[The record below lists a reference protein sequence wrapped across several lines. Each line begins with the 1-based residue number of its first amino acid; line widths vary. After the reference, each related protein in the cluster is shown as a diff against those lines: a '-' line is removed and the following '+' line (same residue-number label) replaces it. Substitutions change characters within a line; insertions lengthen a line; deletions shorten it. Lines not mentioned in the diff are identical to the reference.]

1 MGIDPDRQGIGYPG
15 TLVSIVPDDVAS
27 VEVQVR
33 GVRHAAI
40 VESNGVFYELIDSSC
55 TMRAFESL
63 TVTFRDG
70 SSATYPIEWHHG
82 ANGLPETCA
91 G

>member
-1 MGIDPDRQGIGYPG
+1 MGIDPDEEGVGYPG
-15 TLVSIVPDDVAS
+15 TLVSIVPDDVVSA
-27 VEVQVR
+27 EVQVR
-33 GVRHAAI
+33 GVHHAAI
-40 VESNGVFYELIDSSC
+40 VESNGVFYELTDSSC

-70 SSATYPIEWHHG
+70 SSTTDPLEWHHG
-82 ANGLPETCA
+82 GNELPETCA